1 MKYFSG
7 LMELLECDLIEPN
20 WTIAL
25 IYEISLFLFNY
36 KKLQLPKK
44 FLSFVLIWFI
54 VIYCTF
60 APIWRIKTN
69 IDKWQV
75 LSLKLFPLYALFSIV
90 W

>member
-7 LMELLECDLIEPN
+7 LMELLECDSIEPN

-44 FLSFVLIWFI
+44 FLSFVLI
-54 VIYCTF
+54 
-60 APIWRIKTN
+60 
-69 IDKWQV
+69 
-75 LSLKLFPLYALFSIV
+75 
-90 W
+90 